1 VVFEVHRAGR
11 ADLLAEGLAQL
22 LRDPLP
28 DPFARELVIVPARGV
43 ERWLSQRLSHRLGP
57 GEGGDDGVCAG
68 VDFRSPASLVAE
80 LTGTRDADPWA
91 PDALVWP
98 LLEVV
103 DASAGEA
110 WCRTL
115 SEHLGHGREGEEL
128 ELRQG
133 RRYAVARRLA
143 RLFASYAVQRPGLL
157 ADWEAGRDTD
167 GVTRGSTTTALD
179 ADLLWQP
186 ELWRRLVARVEAPS
200 PSARHAAVLERLR
213 TTPTAFE
220 LPPRLSLFGHTRIA
234 ATEIELIEALAVH
247 RDVHLWL
254 PHPSPALWESL
265 SDLRGPVPRVD
276 DDSHLRVGHPLLA
289 SLGRDTRELQRLL
302 ASTGPTTAASEEG
315 ERPGTLLRQLQADM
329 AANALPDQPRPLDP
343 ADRSISVHACHGPA
357 RQVEVLREVLVGLL
371 ADDPTL
377 EPRDMLVM
385 VPDIEAY
392 APLVSAAF
400 GLGDA
405 VFDKAGEGHPGQHL
419 RVRLAD
425 RALTQTNPLLG
436 VAMQL
441 LDLAGGRAE
450 ASKVLDL
457 LTLEPVR
464 RRFGLSEDHLE
475 RINHWVGL
483 AGVRW
488 AFDAEHRAE
497 FALAGIVQNTWQF
510 GLDRILAGAAVSEDA
525 GRWFGTTLPL
535 DDVSS
540 TDIDLAGRL
549 AECLDR
555 LQRSS
560 DALTGAHPVEHWVQ
574 TLADAI
580 TGLTLVARGDE
591 WQTGQVQREL
601 AAIGAAAGQG
611 TLLRLADVRALLEER
626 FAGRPTRANFRTG
639 SLTICTMTPMRSVPH
654 RVVALLGL
662 DDGVFPRAGA
672 VDGDDVLARR
682 PLTGER
688 DLRSEDRQLMLDAV
702 LAATERL
709 VITYTGANES
719 TGQRR
724 PPAVPLKELL
734 DTLDRTAVGAAQH
747 VERREPLQPFD
758 PANFVAP
765 QPFSFDRAAL
775 AGARAATRDR
785 VPPPRLADLRLPPSV
800 DDVDLSLL
808 TAFLCRPV
816 AHFLR
821 HRLEVSLLDESEPE
835 PDAIPVELDNLEAWS
850 VGDRMLADL
859 LSGRSRNDALAL
871 EWRRGLLPPGQLG
884 WRRAQ
889 QIADEAA
896 PVADLVESITAGVPM
911 RAVDVD
917 IDLGV
922 GRRLVGTVTD
932 VHDTRVVRAGY
943 SRLGPRHELE
953 AWVAVLALE
962 AAHPGRGW
970 SSGSVGRGGRGEP
983 PVRAAFS
990 SPEDAPARI
999 ADLVALYD
1007 AGMAGPLPLPLKTGN
1022 AWARRRLA
1030 GASDNACRYAAEQEW
1045 DPRSS
1050 RFPGENA
1057 EVAHRF
1063 VWGEHA
1069 PLGVLLEPALPGEE
1083 HSGES
1088 TRLGALA
1095 MRLWTPILQAVVR
1108 R

>member
-57 GEGGDDGVCAG
+57 ADGHDDGVCAG

-80 LTGTRDADPWA
+80 LTGTRDADPWT

-143 RLFASYAVQRPGLL
+143 RLFASYAVQRPALL
-157 ADWEAGRDTD
+157 TDWEAGRDTD
-167 GVTRGSTTTALD
+167 GVGDLD
-179 ADLLWQP
+179 QDLRWQP
-186 ELWRRLVARVEAPS
+186 ELWRRLVARVGAETGAPS
-200 PSARHAAVLERLR
+200 PNARHAGVLDRLR
-213 TTPTAFE
+213 TTPDAFD
-220 LPPRLSLFGHTRIA
+220 LPPRVSLFGHTRIA
-234 ATEIELIEALAVH
+234 ATEIELIEALADH
-247 RDVHLWL
+247 REVHLWL
-254 PHPSPALWESL
+254 PHPSPILWDALR
-265 SDLRGPVPRVD
+265 DLRGPVARTD
-276 DDSHLRVGHPLLA
+276 DESHLLVEHPLLA
-289 SLGRDTRELQRLL
+289 SLGRDLRELQRMLPQ
-302 ASTGPTTAASEEG
+302 STGGVATAEG
-315 ERPGTLLRQLQADM
+315 ARPGTLLRQLQADI
-329 AANALPDQPRPLDP
+329 AANALPDAPRPLSPD
-343 ADRSISVHACHGPA
+343 DRSISVHACHGPA

-377 EPRDMLVM
+377 EPRDILVM
-385 VPDIEAY
+385 CPDIEAY

-400 GLGDA
+400 GLGDLI
-405 VFDKAGEGHPGQHL
+405 DGHPGQHL

-425 RALTQTNPLLG
+425 RALTQTNPLLA

-441 LDLAGGRAE
+441 LDVAGGRAE

-457 LTLEPVR
+457 LTLDPVR
-464 RRFGLSEDHLE
+464 RRWGLSEDNLE
-475 RINHWVGL
+475 RINHWVQL

-488 AFDAEHRAE
+488 AFDAAHREA
-497 FALAGIVQNTWQF
+497 FALSGIVQNTWQF

-555 LQRSS
+555 LQAST
-560 DALTGAHPVEHWVQ
+560 DALTGAHPVEHWVE
-574 TLADAI
+574 TLGEAI
-580 TGLTLVARGDE
+580 AGLTLVARGDE

-601 AAIGAAAGQG
+601 AAIGAAAGDG
-611 TLLRLADVRALLEER
+611 TLLRLADVRALLAER

-639 SLTICTMTPMRSVPH
+639 TLTICTMTPMRSVPH

-682 PLTGER
+682 PMTGER

-709 VITYTGANES
+709 VVTYTGANES

-734 DTLDRTAVGAAQH
+734 DTLDRTAAGAAAH

-758 PANFVAP
+758 PTNFGSP
-765 QPFSFDRAAL
+765 RPFSFDQAAL
-775 AGARAATRDR
+775 AGARAATRER
-785 VPPPRLADLRLPPSV
+785 VPPEPLAELRLDAPV
-800 DDVDLSLL
+800 GDVDLALL
-808 TAFLCRPV
+808 TTFLCRPV
-816 AHFLR
+816 QHFLR

-835 PDAIPVELDNLEAWS
+835 PDAIPVELDNLEQWS
-850 VGDRMLADL
+850 VGDRLLSDL
-859 LSGRSRNDALAL
+859 LAGRSRDDALAL

-896 PVADLVESITAGVPM
+896 PDAELVEAVTAGIPM

-917 IDLGV
+917 VDLGA

-932 VHDTRVVRAGY
+932 VYDTRVVRAGY

-970 SSGSVGRGGRGEP
+970 SSGAVGRGGRGEP

-990 SPEDAPARI
+990 SPEQATERVAE
-999 ADLVALYD
+999 LVALYD
-1007 AGMAGPLPLPLKTGN
+1007 AGMRGPLPLPLKTGH
-1022 AWARRRLA
+1022 AWARRRLSGGNDKACAYFA
-1030 GASDNACRYAAEQEW
+1030 GQEW

-1057 EVAHRF
+1057 DAAHRF
-1063 VWGEHA
+1063 VWGEQA
-1069 PLGVLLEPALPGEE
+1069 PLDVLLGRPRAEEEYAGET
-1083 HSGES
+1083 

-1095 MRLWTPILQAVVR
+1095 LRLWTPILQAVVR

>member
-1 VVFEVHRAGR
+1 VAFEVHRAGR

-57 GEGGDDGVCAG
+57 AEGRDDGVCAG
-68 VDFRSPASLVAE
+68 VEFRSPSSLVAE
-80 LTGTRDADPWA
+80 LTGTGADDPWA

-167 GVTRGSTTTALD
+167 GRVALD
-179 ADLLWQP
+179 ADLLWQA
-186 ELWRRLVARVEAPS
+186 ELWRRLVARVGAPS
-200 PSARHAAVLERLR
+200 PGARHAAVLERLR
-213 TTPTAFE
+213 AAPDAFD
-220 LPPRLSLFGHTRIA
+220 LPPRMSLFGHTRIPV
-234 ATEIELIEALAVH
+234 TEIDLLVALSAG

-254 PHPSPALWESL
+254 THPSPVLWEAL
-265 SDLRGPVPRVD
+265 ADLRGPVVRSAD
-276 DDSHLRVGHPLLA
+276 ESHLRVGHPLLA
-289 SLGRDTRELQRLL
+289 SLGRDVRELQRLL
-302 ASTGPTTAASEEG
+302 STDGAAATEEG
-315 ERPGTLLRQLQADM
+315 ARPGSLLHQLQADI
-329 AANALPDQPRPLDP
+329 AANDLPAQPRPLDP
-343 ADRSISVHACHGPA
+343 ADDSVSVHACHGPA

-377 EPRDMLVM
+377 EPRDILVM
-385 VPDIEAY
+385 CPDIEAY

-400 GLGDA
+400 GLGD
-405 VFDKAGEGHPGQHL
+405 VLGRGQEGEAHPGQHL

-425 RALTQTNPLLG
+425 RALTQTNPLLA

-441 LDLAGGRAE
+441 LDLVGGRAE
-450 ASKVLDL
+450 ASTVLDL

-475 RINHWVGL
+475 RITHWVQL

-488 AFDAEHRAE
+488 AFDAAHRDT
-497 FALAGIVQNTWQF
+497 FALSDIVQNTWQF

-574 TLADAI
+574 TLSDAI
-580 TGLTLVARGDE
+580 AGITLVARGEE

-601 AAIGAAAGQG
+601 AAIGAAAGGG

-626 FAGRPTRANFRTG
+626 FGGRPTRANFRTG
-639 SLTICTMTPMRSVPH
+639 TLTICTMTPMRSVPH
-654 RVVALLGL
+654 RVIALLGL

-702 LAATERL
+702 LSATERL

-724 PPAVPLKELL
+724 PAAVPLKELL
-734 DTLDRTAVGAAQH
+734 DTLDRTAVGAAAH
-747 VERREPLQPFD
+747 VEHREPLQPFD
-758 PANFVAP
+758 PANFSAP
-765 QPFSFDRAAL
+765 RPFSFDRAAL
-775 AGARAATRDR
+775 AGARAATHDR
-785 VPPPRLADLRLPPSV
+785 TVPEPLADLRLAPPTG
-800 DDVDLSLL
+800 DVDFALL
-808 TAFLCRPV
+808 TSFLCRPV
-816 AHFLR
+816 QHFLR
-821 HRLEVSLLDESEPE
+821 HRLEIALLDESEPE
-835 PDAIPVELDNLEAWS
+835 SDAIPVELDNLQQWS
-850 VGDRMLADL
+850 VGDRMLGDL
-859 LSGRSRNDALAL
+859 LAGRTRDEALAL

-896 PVADLVESITAGVPM
+896 PVAELVDAFTAGVRM
-911 RAVDVD
+911 RAVDLDV
-917 IDLGV
+917 DLGS

-932 VHDTRVVRAGY
+932 VYDTRVVRAGY
-943 SRLGPRHELE
+943 SRLGARHELE
-953 AWVAVLALE
+953 AWLAVLALE
-962 AAHPGRGW
+962 VAHPGRGW
-970 SSGSVGRGGRGEP
+970 TSGAVGRGGRGEP
-983 PVRAAFS
+983 PVRVAFP
-990 SPEDAPARI
+990 SPEQAAERL
-999 ADLVALYD
+999 AELVALYD
-1007 AGMAGPLPLPLKTGN
+1007 AGMSGPLPLPLKTGH

-1030 GASDNACRYAAEQEW
+1030 RGRDHDCRIKAAQEW
-1045 DPRSS
+1045 NPYQS

-1057 EVAHRF
+1057 DAAHRY
-1063 VWGEHA
+1063 VWGENA
-1069 PLGVLLEPALPGEE
+1069 PLDVLLGSPLPGEE
-1083 HSGES
+1083 YDGET

-1095 MRLWTPILQAVVR
+1095 MRLWAPVLTTGVR

>member
-1 VVFEVHRAGR
+1 VAFEVHRADR
-11 ADLLAEGLAQL
+11 SDLLAEGLARL

-57 GEGGDDGVCAG
+57 STGRQDGVCAG

-115 SEHLGHGREGEEL
+115 SEHLGHGRECEEL

-143 RLFASYAVQRPGLL
+143 RLFASYAVQRPSLL

-167 GVTRGSTTTALD
+167 GRVALD
-179 ADLLWQP
+179 PDLLWQA
-186 ELWRRLVARVEAPS
+186 ELWRRLVARIGAP
-200 PSARHAAVLERLR
+200 PGARQAAVLERLR
-213 TTPTAFE
+213 TAPDTFD
-220 LPPRLSLFGHTRIA
+220 LPPRISLFGHTRIPV
-234 ATEIELIEALAVH
+234 TEIELLEALAAA

-254 PHPSPALWESL
+254 PHPSPALWDTLAE
-265 SDLRGPVPRVD
+265 LRGPIARSD
-276 DDSHLRVGHPLLA
+276 DESHLRVRHPLLA
-289 SLGRDTRELQRLL
+289 SLGRDIRELERLMP
-302 ASTGPTTAASEEG
+302 AAASMVEAG
-315 ERPGTLLRQLQADM
+315 ESSAARTLLGQLQADI
-329 AANALPDQPRPLDP
+329 AANVLPAEPRPLDP
-343 ADRSISVHACHGPA
+343 ADGSISVHACHGPA

-377 EPRDMLVM
+377 EPRDILVM
-385 VPDIEAY
+385 CPDIEAY

-400 GLGDA
+400 GLGE
-405 VFDKAGEGHPGQHL
+405 VLGPTGEGHPGQHL

-425 RALTQTNPLLG
+425 RALTQTNPLLA

-441 LDLAGGRAE
+441 LDLVGGRAE

-475 RINHWVGL
+475 RITHWVEL

-488 AFDAEHRAE
+488 AFDAAHREAY
-497 FALAGIVQNTWQF
+497 ALSGIVQNTWQF
-510 GLDRILAGAAVSEDA
+510 GLDRILAGAAVSEDS

-560 DALTGAHPVEHWVQ
+560 DALTGAHPVEHWVR
-574 TLADAI
+574 TLGEAI
-580 TGLTLVARGDE
+580 AGVTLVARGEE
-591 WQTGQVQREL
+591 WQAGQVQREL
-601 AAIGAAAGQG
+601 AGIATAAGPG
-611 TLLRLADVRALLEER
+611 TQLRLTDVRALLEER

-639 SLTICTMTPMRSVPH
+639 TLTICTMTPMRSVPH
-654 RVVALLGL
+654 RVIALLGL
-662 DDGVFPRAGA
+662 DDGVFPRSGA
-672 VDGDDVLARR
+672 IDGDDVLARR

-702 LAATERL
+702 LSATERL
-709 VITYTGANES
+709 LITYTGANES

-734 DTLDRTAVGAAQH
+734 DALDRTAVGAAAH
-747 VERREPLQPFD
+747 VERREPLQAFD
-758 PANFVAP
+758 PSGFRAP
-765 QPFSFDRAAL
+765 RPFSFDRAAL

-785 VPPPRLADLRLPPSV
+785 VAPEPLADLLLAPPTG
-800 DDVDLSLL
+800 DVDFTQL

-816 AHFLR
+816 QQFLR
-821 HRLEVSLLDESEPE
+821 QRLEIALLDESEQE
-835 PDAIPVELDNLEAWS
+835 SDAIPVELDNLQEWA

-859 LSGRSRNDALAL
+859 LAGRSRDEALAL

-884 WRRAQ
+884 WRKAQ
-889 QIADEAA
+889 QIADAAA
-896 PVADLVESITAGVPM
+896 PVAELVDAFTAGVAM
-911 RAVDVD
+911 RAVDLDVG
-917 IDLGV
+917 LGG

-932 VHDTRVVRAGY
+932 VYDTRVVRAGY

-953 AWVAVLALE
+953 AWLAVLALE
-962 AAHPGRGW
+962 AAQPGRGW
-970 SSGSVGRGGRGEP
+970 SSGAVGRGRRGDP
-983 PVRAAFS
+983 PVRVAFP
-990 SPEDAPARI
+990 SPEDATARLSE
-999 ADLVALYD
+999 LVALHD
-1007 AGMAGPLPLPLKTGN
+1007 AGMSGPLPLPLKTGY
-1022 AWARRRLA
+1022 AWAQRRLA
-1030 GASDNACRYAAEQEW
+1030 GGRDHDCQSKADQEW
-1045 DPRSS
+1045 NPFNA
-1050 RFPGENA
+1050 RFPGENDDA
-1057 EVAHRF
+1057 AHRF
-1063 VWGEHA
+1063 VWGDNA
-1069 PLGVLLEPALPGEE
+1069 SIDVLLGPPLPGEE
-1083 HSGES
+1083 HDGET

-1095 MRLWTPILQAVVR
+1095 TRLWTPLLTTGVR

>member
-1 VVFEVHRAGR
+1 MAFEVHRAGR

-22 LRDPLP
+22 LREPLS

-57 GEGGDDGVCAG
+57 AEGRDDGVCAG

-103 DASAGEA
+103 DAAAGEG

-133 RRYAVARRLA
+133 RRYSVARRLA
-143 RLFASYAVQRPGLL
+143 RLFASYAVQRPGVL
-157 ADWEAGRDTD
+157 ADWEAGRETD
-167 GVTRGSTTTALD
+167 GSGQGALD

-186 ELWRRLVARVEAPS
+186 ELWRRLVARVGKPS
-200 PSARHAAVLERLR
+200 PGARHRAVLDRLR
-213 TTPTAFE
+213 STPDDVD
-220 LPPRLSLFGHTRIA
+220 LPPRVSLFGHTRIPVS
-234 ATEIELIEALAVH
+234 EIELLEALAAA

-254 PHPSPALWESL
+254 PHPSPVLCEALR
-265 SDLRGPVPRVD
+265 DLRGAVARTD
-276 DDSHLRVGHPLLA
+276 DASHLRVGHPLLA
-289 SLGRDTRELQRLL
+289 SLGRDLRELQRLL
-302 ASTGPTTAASEEG
+302 PEAETEAVNRAASTA
-315 ERPGTLLRQLQADM
+315 PGRADTLLAQLQADI
-329 AANALPDQPRPLDP
+329 AANALPVQPRPLDP
-343 ADRSISVHACHGPA
+343 DDRSISVHACHGPA

-377 EPRDMLVM
+377 EPRDILVM
-385 VPDIEAY
+385 CPDIEAY

-400 GLGDA
+400 GLGD
-405 VFDKAGEGHPGQHL
+405 VLTDGHPGQHL

-425 RALTQTNPLLG
+425 RALTQTNPLLA

-441 LDLAGGRAE
+441 LDLSGGRAE
-450 ASKVLDL
+450 ASAVLDL
-457 LTLEPVR
+457 LTLDPVR

-475 RINHWVGL
+475 RITHWVQL

-488 AFDAEHRAE
+488 AFDAAHRE
-497 FALAGIVQNTWQF
+497 TFALSAIVQNTWAF

-525 GRWFGTTLPL
+525 GHWFGTTLPL

-560 DALTGAHPVEHWVQ
+560 DALTGAHPVEHWVR
-574 TLADAI
+574 TLTDAI
-580 TGLTLVARGDE
+580 AGLTLVARGEE

-601 AAIGAAAGQG
+601 AAIGAAAGGG

-626 FAGRPTRANFRTG
+626 FGGRPTRANFRTG
-639 SLTICTMTPMRSVPH
+639 TLTICTMTPMRSVPH

-702 LAATERL
+702 LAASERL
-709 VITYTGANES
+709 VVTYTGANES

-734 DTLDRTAVGAAQH
+734 DTLDGTATGAAAH

-758 PANFVAP
+758 PANFRAP
-765 QPFSFDRAAL
+765 RPFSFDQAAL
-775 AGARAATRDR
+775 AGARAATHGR
-785 VPPPRLADLRLPPSV
+785 VTPDPLADLQLAPPTG
-800 DDVDLSLL
+800 DVDLALL
-808 TAFLCRPV
+808 TTFLCRPV
-816 AHFLR
+816 QHFLR

-835 PDAIPVELDNLEAWS
+835 SDAIPVELDNLEQWS
-850 VGDRMLADL
+850 VGDRL
-859 LSGRSRNDALAL
+859 LSDLMAGRSRDDALAL

-896 PVADLVESITAGVPM
+896 PVAELVDAFTAGMPM

-917 IDLGV
+917 VDLGG

-932 VHDTRVVRAGY
+932 VYDARVVRAGY

-953 AWVAVLALE
+953 AWIAVLALE

-970 SSGSVGRGGRGEP
+970 SSGAVGRGRRGEP
-983 PVRAAFS
+983 PVRAAFA
-990 SPEDAPARI
+990 SPEAAVERI
-999 ADLVALYD
+999 VELVALYD
-1007 AGMAGPLPLPLKTGN
+1007 AGMAGPLPLPLKTGH
-1022 AWARRRLA
+1022 AWARRRLS
-1030 GASDNACRYAAEQEW
+1030 GGSDQACRFAADQEW
-1045 DPRSS
+1045 NPRSS
-1050 RFPGENA
+1050 RFLGENA
-1057 EVAHRF
+1057 DAAHRF
-1063 VWGEHA
+1063 VWGEQA
-1069 PLGVLLEPALPGEE
+1069 PVGVLLGQPHPGEE
-1083 HSGES
+1083 YAGET

-1095 MRLWTPILQAVVR
+1095 LRLWAPIVEAVVR

>member
-11 ADLLAEGLAQL
+11 SDLLAEGLAEL

-57 GEGGDDGVCAG
+57 TDGGADGVCAG
-68 VDFRSPASLVAE
+68 VDFRSPSSLVAE

-91 PDALVWP
+91 PEALVWP

-103 DASAGEA
+103 DGSAGEA

-143 RLFASYAVQRPGLL
+143 RLFASYAVQRPRLL
-157 ADWEAGRDTD
+157 ADWEAGHDTD
-167 GVTRGSTTTALD
+167 GTTVAGLD
-179 ADLLWQP
+179 ADLQWQP
-186 ELWRRLVARVEAPS
+186 ELWRRLVARVGVPS
-200 PSARHAAVLERLR
+200 PGARHAGVLDGLR
-213 TTPTAFE
+213 TSPDAVDF
-220 LPPRLSLFGHTRIA
+220 PPRVSLFGHTRIA
-234 ATEIELIEALAVH
+234 ATEMELVEALAEH

-254 PHPSPALWESL
+254 PHPSPALWEAL
-265 SDLRGPVPRVD
+265 RDLRGPVARTED
-276 DDSHLRVGHPLLA
+276 ESHLRVEHPLLA
-289 SLGRDTRELQRLL
+289 SLGRDLRELQRMLPEGSGGV
-302 ASTGPTTAASEEG
+302 ASAEG
-315 ERPGTLLRQLQADM
+315 DRAGTLLQQLQADI
-329 AANALPDQPRPLDP
+329 AANALPDHARPLDP
-343 ADRSISVHACHGPA
+343 GDHSISVHACHGPA

-377 EPRDMLVM
+377 EPRDILVM
-385 VPDIEAY
+385 CPDIEAY

-400 GLGDA
+400 GLGD
-405 VFDKAGEGHPGQHL
+405 VLGPEEGGHPGQHL

-425 RALTQTNPLLG
+425 RALTQTNPLLA

-457 LTLEPVR
+457 LTLDPVR
-464 RRFGLSEDHLE
+464 RRWALSEDHLE
-475 RINHWVGL
+475 RINHWVRL

-488 AFDAEHRAE
+488 AFDAAHREA
-497 FALAGIVQNTWQF
+497 FDLSGIVQNTWAF

-540 TDIDLAGRL
+540 TDIDLAGRF

-555 LQRSS
+555 LQRST
-560 DALTGAHPVEHWVQ
+560 DALTGAHPVEHWVE
-574 TLADAI
+574 TLDDAI
-580 TGLTLVARGDE
+580 SGLTLVARGEE

-601 AAIGAAAGQG
+601 AAIGSAAGDG
-611 TLLRLADVRALLEER
+611 TLLRLADVRALLAER

-639 SLTICTMTPMRSVPH
+639 TLTICTMTPMRSVPH

-702 LAATERL
+702 LSATERL

-734 DTLDRTAVGAAQH
+734 DTLDRTAVGAAAH

-758 PANFVAP
+758 PANFEAP
-765 QPFSFDRAAL
+765 APFSFDRAAL
-775 AGARAATRDR
+775 AGARAATRER
-785 VPPPRLADLRLPPSV
+785 VQPQALAELQLAPPTG
-800 DDVDLSLL
+800 DVDLSLL
-808 TAFLCRPV
+808 TTFLCRPV
-816 AHFLR
+816 QQFLR
-821 HRLEVSLLDESEPE
+821 HRLEVALLDESEPE
-835 PDAIPVELDNLEAWS
+835 PDAIPVELDSLEQWS
-850 VGDRMLADL
+850 VGDRVLSDL
-859 LSGRSRNDALAL
+859 LAARSRDEALAL

-884 WRRAQ
+884 WRKAR

-896 PVADLVESITAGVPM
+896 PVAELVEAITAGVPM

-917 IDLGV
+917 VDLGA

-962 AAHPGRGW
+962 AAHPDRGW
-970 SSGSVGRGGRGEP
+970 SSGAVGRGGRGEP
-983 PVRAAFS
+983 PIRAAFS
-990 SPEDAPARI
+990 SPEHAQERI
-999 ADLVALYD
+999 RELVALYD
-1007 AGMAGPLPLPLKTGN
+1007 AAMSGPLPLALKTGH
-1022 AWARRRLA
+1022 AWARRRLS
-1030 GASDNACRYAAEQEW
+1030 GGNDKACRYAAEQEW

-1057 EVAHRF
+1057 DAAHRF
-1063 VWGEHA
+1063 VWGERA
-1069 PLGVLLEPALPGEE
+1069 PIDALLGEPRPGEE
-1083 HSGES
+1083 HEGET

-1095 MRLWTPILQAVVR
+1095 MRLWAPILEAVVR

>member
-28 DPFARELVIVPARGV
+28 DPFARELVVVPARGV

-57 GEGGDDGVCAG
+57 SDGHSDGVCAG

-103 DASAGEA
+103 DEAAGEA

-115 SEHLGHGREGEEL
+115 SEHLGHGLEGEEL

-143 RLFASYAVQRPGLL
+143 RLFSSYAVQRPALL
-157 ADWEAGRDTD
+157 IDWEAGRGTD
-167 GVTRGSTTTALD
+167 GQGELD

-186 ELWRRLVARVEAPS
+186 ELWRRLVARAEAAS
-200 PSARHAAVLERLR
+200 PVVRQAAVLDRLR
-213 TTPTAFE
+213 ATPEAFE
-220 LPPRLSLFGHTRIA
+220 LPPRISLFGHTRIA
-234 ATEIELIEALAVH
+234 VTEIELLKALAAE
-247 RDVHLWL
+247 REVHLWL
-254 PHPSPALWESL
+254 PHPSPALWEAL
-265 SDLRGPVPRVD
+265 RDLRGPVARAD
-276 DDSHLRVGHPLLA
+276 DESHLRVGHPLLA
-289 SLGRDTRELQRLL
+289 SLGRDLRELQRLL
-302 ASTGPTTAASEEG
+302 PEGDVVDGQDAAAST
-315 ERPGTLLRQLQADM
+315 TLLAQLQADIT
-329 AANALPDQPRPLDP
+329 ANTLPAEPRTLD
-343 ADRSISVHACHGPA
+343 AGDRSISVHACHGPA
-357 RQVEVLREVLVGLL
+357 RQVEVLREALVGLL

-377 EPRDMLVM
+377 EPRDILVM
-385 VPDIEAY
+385 CPDIEAY

-400 GLGDA
+400 GLGD
-405 VFDKAGEGHPGQHL
+405 VLGQGQSTGGHPGQHL

-425 RALTQTNPLLG
+425 RALTQTNPLLA

-450 ASKVLDL
+450 ASEVLDL
-457 LTLEPVR
+457 LTLDPVR

-475 RINHWVGL
+475 RIAHWVQL

-488 AFDAEHRAE
+488 AFDAAHRE
-497 FALAGIVQNTWQF
+497 LFSLEGIVQNTWQF
-510 GLDRILAGAAVSEDA
+510 GLDRILAGAAVSDDA
-525 GRWFGTTLPL
+525 GHWFGTTLPL

-560 DALTGAHPVEHWVQ
+560 DALTGAHPVEHWVA

-580 TGLTLVARGDE
+580 AGLTLVARGEE
-591 WQTGQVQREL
+591 WQSGQAQREL
-601 AAIGAAAGQG
+601 AAIGAAAGDG

-626 FAGRPTRANFRTG
+626 FGGRPTRANFRTG
-639 SLTICTMTPMRSVPH
+639 TLTICTMTPMRSVPH

-682 PLTGER
+682 PVTGER

-734 DTLDRTAVGAAQH
+734 DVLDRTASGAAAH

-758 PANFVAP
+758 PSNFRAP
-765 QPFSFDRAAL
+765 KPFSFDQAAL
-775 AGARAATRDR
+775 AGARAATR
-785 VPPPRLADLRLPPSV
+785 PRATPEPLKDLRLAPPTG
-800 DDVDLSLL
+800 DVDLALL
-808 TAFLCRPV
+808 TSFLCRPV
-816 AHFLR
+816 QHFLR
-821 HRLEVSLLDESEPE
+821 HRLEISLLDESEPE
-835 PDAIPVELDNLEAWS
+835 SDAIPVELDSLQQWA
-850 VGDRMLADL
+850 VGDRMLSDL
-859 LSGRSRNDALAL
+859 LAGRTRDEALGL

-889 QIADEAA
+889 QLVDQAA
-896 PVADLVESITAGVPM
+896 PVAELVEAFTAGMPV
-911 RAVDVD
+911 RAIDLDVD
-917 IDLGV
+917 LGS
-922 GRRLVGTVTD
+922 GRRVVGTVTD
-932 VHDTRVVRAGY
+932 VYDTRVVRSGY

-953 AWVAVLALE
+953 AWLAVLALE

-970 SSGSVGRGGRGEP
+970 SSGAVGRGGRDEP
-983 PVRAAFS
+983 PLRVAF
-990 SPEDAPARI
+990 PAPAEAAGTLRE
-999 ADLVALYD
+999 LVALYD
-1007 AGMAGPLPLPLKTGN
+1007 AGMSGPLPLPLKTGQ

-1030 GASDNACRYAAEQEW
+1030 GGRDHDCRIKADQEW
-1045 DPRSS
+1045 NPFNSL
-1050 RFPGENA
+1050 FPGENA
-1057 EVAHRF
+1057 DAAHRF
-1063 VWGEHA
+1063 VWGEQSSID
-1069 PLGVLLEPALPGEE
+1069 VLLEQPREGEE
-1083 HSGES
+1083 YDGET
-1088 TRLGALA
+1088 TRLGAFA
-1095 MRLWTPILQAVVR
+1095 MRLWTPLMQTAVR

>member
-1 VVFEVHRAGR
+1 MAFEVHRAGR

-28 DPFARELVIVPARGV
+28 DPFARELVIVPAHGV

-57 GEGGDDGVCAG
+57 GEGRDDGVCAG

-80 LTGTRDADPWA
+80 LIGTRDADPWS

-103 DASAGEA
+103 DAAAGED

-115 SEHLGHGREGEEL
+115 SAHLGHGREGEEL

-143 RLFASYAVQRPGLL
+143 RLFASYAVQRPGMLV
-157 ADWEAGRDTD
+157 DWESGHDTD
-167 GVTRGSTTTALD
+167 GVSTGLD
-179 ADLLWQP
+179 PDLRWQP
-186 ELWRRLVARVEAPS
+186 ELWRRLVARVGVPS
-200 PSARHAAVLERLR
+200 PTARHAGVLDRLR
-213 TTPTAFE
+213 TSPDAFD

-234 ATEIELIEALAVH
+234 ATEVELLTALAEQ

-254 PHPSPALWESL
+254 PHPSPALWDAL
-265 SDLRGPVPRVD
+265 SDLRGPVVRSD

-289 SLGRDTRELQRLL
+289 SLGRDLRELQRLL
-302 ASTGPTTAASEEG
+302 PVGPAVSTGSTTGVG
-315 ERPGTLLRQLQADM
+315 ERPGTLLRQLQADI
-329 AANALPDQPRPLDP
+329 AANALPAQPRPLDP
-343 ADRSISVHACHGPA
+343 GDRSISVHACHGPS

-377 EPRDMLVM
+377 EPRDILVM
-385 VPDIEAY
+385 CPDIEAY

-405 VFDKAGEGHPGQHL
+405 IVDGHPGQHL

-425 RALTQTNPLLG
+425 RALTQTNPLLA

-441 LDLAGGRAE
+441 LDLAGRRAE
-450 ASKVLDL
+450 ASTVLDL

-488 AFDAEHRAE
+488 AFDAAHREA
-497 FALAGIVQNTWQF
+497 FALSSIVQNTWQF
-510 GLDRILAGAAVSEDA
+510 GLDRILTGAAVSEDS

-560 DALTGAHPVEHWVQ
+560 DALTGAHPVGHWVEV
-574 TLADAI
+574 LADAI
-580 TGLTLVARGDE
+580 AGLTLVVRGEE

-601 AAIGAAAGQG
+601 AAIGSAAGDD

-626 FAGRPTRANFRTG
+626 FGGRPTRANFRTG

-688 DLRSEDRQLMLDAV
+688 DLRSEDRQLMLDAL
-702 LAATERL
+702 LAASERL

-734 DTLDRTAVGAAQH
+734 DTLDRTAVGAAAH

-758 PANFVAP
+758 PANFAEP
-765 QPFSFDRAAL
+765 RPFSFDRAAL
-775 AGARAATRDR
+775 AGARAASRDR
-785 VPPPRLADLRLPPSV
+785 VQTESLARLEVAPPTG
-800 DDVDLSLL
+800 DVDLSLL
-808 TAFLCRPV
+808 TTFLCRPV
-816 AHFLR
+816 QQFLR
-821 HRLEVSLLDESEPE
+821 HRLEVSLLDESERE
-835 PDAIPVELDNLEAWS
+835 PDAIPVELDNLEQWS
-850 VGDRMLADL
+850 VGDRLLTDL
-859 LSGRSRNDALAL
+859 LAGRSRDDALAL

-889 QIADEAA
+889 QLVDEAA
-896 PVADLVESITAGVPM
+896 PVAELVDTLTAGM
-911 RAVDVD
+911 ATRAVDVD
-917 IDLGV
+917 VDLGG

-932 VHDTRVVRAGY
+932 VYDTRVVRAGY

-953 AWVAVLALE
+953 AWIAVLALE

-970 SSGSVGRGGRGEP
+970 SAGAVGRAGRGEP
-983 PVRAAFS
+983 PVRAAF
-990 SPEDAPARI
+990 PAPQDAAERV

-1007 AGMAGPLPLPLKTGN
+1007 AAMSGPIPMPLKTGH

-1030 GASDNACRYAAEQEW
+1030 GGNDNACRFAAEQEW
-1045 DPRSS
+1045 APRNG

-1057 EVAHRF
+1057 EAAHRF

-1069 PLGVLLEPALPGEE
+1069 PIDVLLGPVRPGEE
-1083 HSGES
+1083 RAGET

-1095 MRLWTPILQAVVR
+1095 VRLWTPILQAVVR

>member
-1 VVFEVHRAGR
+1 VAFEVHRAGR
-11 ADLLAEGLAQL
+11 ADLLAEGLARL
-22 LRDPLP
+22 LGDPLP

-57 GEGGDDGVCAG
+57 AEGRDDGVCAG
-68 VDFRSPASLVAE
+68 VDFRSPASLVAD

-103 DASAGEA
+103 DSSAGEA

-115 SEHLGHGREGEEL
+115 SEHLGHGRQGEEL

-133 RRYAVARRLA
+133 RRYSVARRLA
-143 RLFASYAVQRPGLL
+143 RLFASYAVQRLALL
-157 ADWEAGRDTD
+157 AAWEAGGD
-167 GVTRGSTTTALD
+167 GEVD
-179 ADLLWQP
+179 ADLAWQP
-186 ELWRRLVARVEAPS
+186 ELWRRLVAQVGAPT
-200 PSARHAAVLERLR
+200 PSARPGAVVERLR
-213 TTPTAFE
+213 TDPGAFD

-234 ATEIELIEALAVH
+234 VTEVELLEAVAEH

-254 PHPSPALWESL
+254 PHPSPPLWEAL
-265 SDLRGPVPRVD
+265 RDLRGPVARTD
-276 DDSHLRVGHPLLA
+276 DESHLRVGHPLLA
-289 SLGRDTRELQRLL
+289 SLGRDLRELQRLL
-302 ASTGPTTAASEEG
+302 PVEGSVATEEG
-315 ERPGTLLRQLQADM
+315 DHPGTLLHELQADI
-329 AANALPDQPRPLDP
+329 ASNALPSEPRPLDSG
-343 ADRSISVHACHGPA
+343 DRSITVHACHGPA

-377 EPRDMLVM
+377 EPRDILVM
-385 VPDIEAY
+385 CPDIEAY

-405 VFDKAGEGHPGQHL
+405 LRQEAGADGHPGQHL

-425 RALTQTNPLLG
+425 RALTQTNPLLA

-441 LDLAGGRAE
+441 LDLVGGRAE

-457 LTLEPVR
+457 LTLDPVR

-475 RINHWVGL
+475 RITHWVGL

-488 AFDAEHRAE
+488 AFDAEHRE
-497 FALAGIVQNTWQF
+497 IYSLAGIVQNTWAF
-510 GLDRILAGAAVSEDA
+510 GLDRILAGAAASEDA

-580 TGLTLVARGDE
+580 AGLTLVARGDE
-591 WQTGQVQREL
+591 WQAGQVQREL
-601 AAIGAAAGQG
+601 AAIGAAAGDG
-611 TLLRLADVRALLEER
+611 TLLRLADVRSLLEER
-626 FAGRPTRANFRTG
+626 FGGRPTRANFRTG
-639 SLTICTMTPMRSVPH
+639 TLTICTMTPMRSVPH

-682 PLTGER
+682 PFTGER

-709 VITYTGANES
+709 VITYTGAHEA

-734 DTLDRTAVGAAQH
+734 DALDRTAVGAAAH

-758 PANFVAP
+758 PANFRGP
-765 QPFSFDRAAL
+765 TPFSFDRAAA
-775 AGARAATRDR
+775 AGARAAIAERT
-785 VPPPRLADLRLPPSV
+785 PPERLADLHLPPLGG
-800 DDVDLSLL
+800 DVDLAML
-808 TAFLCRPV
+808 TTFLTRPV
-816 AHFLR
+816 QHFLR

-835 PDAIPVELDNLEAWS
+835 TDAIPVELDNLQQWS
-850 VGDRMLADL
+850 VGDRMLSDL
-859 LSGRSRNDALAL
+859 LAGRSRDEALAL

-884 WRRAQ
+884 WRKAK
-889 QIADEAA
+889 QIVDEAA
-896 PVADLVESITAGVPM
+896 PVADLVEAFTAGMPT
-911 RAVDVD
+911 RAVDVAV
-917 IDLGV
+917 DLGD
-922 GRRLVGTVTD
+922 GRRLVGTVAD
-932 VHDTRVVRAGY
+932 VYDTRVVRAGY
-943 SRLGPRHELE
+943 SRLGPRHEIE

-962 AAHPGRGW
+962 AASPGRGW
-970 SSGSVGRGGRGEP
+970 TSGAVGRGSRGEP
-983 PVRAAFS
+983 PVRVAFP
-990 SPEDAPARI
+990 SPERAAERL

-1007 AGMAGPLPLPLKTGN
+1007 AGMSGPLPLPLKTGC

-1030 GASDNACRYAAEQEW
+1030 RGRDHDCRIKADQEW
-1045 DPRSS
+1045 NPYSS

-1057 EVAHRF
+1057 EAAHRF
-1063 VWGEHA
+1063 VWGEQA
-1069 PLGVLLEPALPGEE
+1069 PIDVLLGPPLPGEE
-1083 HSGES
+1083 YDGES

-1095 MRLWTPILQAVVR
+1095 MRLWTPLLETAVR

>member
-1 VVFEVHRAGR
+1 VAFEVHRAGR

-57 GEGGDDGVCAG
+57 ADGRDDGVCAG
-68 VDFRSPASLVAE
+68 VDFRSPGSLVAE
-80 LTGTRDADPWA
+80 LTGTRDADPWS

-103 DASAGEA
+103 DASAGED

-115 SEHLGHGREGEEL
+115 SKHLGHGREGEEL

-133 RRYAVARRLA
+133 RRYSVARRLA
-143 RLFASYAVQRPGLL
+143 RLFAAYAVQRPGLL
-157 ADWEAGRDTD
+157 AAWETGADTD
-167 GVTRGSTTTALD
+167 ADGPLD
-179 ADLLWQP
+179 ADLLWQS
-186 ELWRRLVARVEAPS
+186 ELWRRLVARVGVPT
-200 PSARHAAVLERLR
+200 PSARHTAVLDHLR
-213 TTPTAFE
+213 RSPADFA

-234 ATEIELIEALAVH
+234 VTEVELLEAVAEH
-247 RDVHLWL
+247 HDVHLWL
-254 PHPSPALWESL
+254 PHPSPQLWDALR
-265 SDLRGPVPRVD
+265 DLRGSVPRAD
-276 DDSHLRVGHPLLA
+276 DESHLRVGHPLLA
-289 SLGRDTRELQRLL
+289 SLGRDLRELERLL
-302 ASTGPTTAASEEG
+302 PVSGTASVDAG
-315 ERPGTLLRQLQADM
+315 EQAGTLLRQLQADI
-329 AANALPDQPRPLDP
+329 ASNALPTEPRPLNP

-377 EPRDMLVM
+377 EPRDILVM
-385 VPDIEAY
+385 CPDIEAY

-405 VFDKAGEGHPGQHL
+405 LEREAGVDGHPGQHL

-425 RALTQTNPLLG
+425 RALTQTNPLLA

-441 LDLAGGRAE
+441 LDLVGGRAE
-450 ASKVLDL
+450 ASTVLDL
-457 LTLEPVR
+457 LTLDPVR
-464 RRFGLSEDHLE
+464 RRFGLSEDDLQ
-475 RINHWVGL
+475 RITHWVEL
-483 AGVRW
+483 SGVRW
-488 AFDAEHRAE
+488 AFDAAHREAYS
-497 FALAGIVQNTWQF
+497 LAGIVQNTWAF
-510 GLDRILAGAAVSEDA
+510 GLDRILAGAAASEDA

-560 DALTGAHPVEHWVQ
+560 DALAGAHPVEHWVD

-580 TGLTLVARGDE
+580 AGITLVARGDE
-591 WQTGQVQREL
+591 WQAGQVQREL
-601 AAIGAAAGQG
+601 AAIGTAAGAG
-611 TLLRLADVRALLEER
+611 TLLRLTDVRSLLEER
-626 FAGRPTRANFRTG
+626 FGGRPTRANFRTG
-639 SLTICTMTPMRSVPH
+639 TLTICTMTPMRSVPH

-662 DDGVFPRAGA
+662 DDGIFPRAGA

-682 PLTGER
+682 PRTGER

-709 VITYTGANES
+709 VITYTGAHEA

-734 DTLDRTAVGAAQH
+734 DAVDRTAVGAAAH

-758 PANFVAP
+758 PANFRAP
-765 QPFSFDRAAL
+765 TPFSFDRTAA
-775 AGARAATRDR
+775 AGARAAIRDR
-785 VPPPRLADLRLPPSV
+785 TPPERIADLRLPPRGG
-800 DDVDLSLL
+800 DVDLADL
-808 TAFLCRPV
+808 TAFLARPV
-816 AHFLR
+816 QHFLR
-821 HRLEVSLLDESEPE
+821 QRLEVSLLDESEPE
-835 PDAIPVELDNLEAWS
+835 VDAIPVELDNLQQWS
-850 VGDRMLADL
+850 VGDRMLTDL
-859 LSGRSRNDALAL
+859 LAGRSRDEALAL

-884 WRRAQ
+884 WRKAQ
-889 QIADEAA
+889 QVVDEAA
-896 PVADLVESITAGVPM
+896 PVAELVESFTAGLPV
-911 RAVDVD
+911 RAIDVAVD
-917 IDLGV
+917 LGE
-922 GRRLVGTVTD
+922 GRRLIGTVTD
-932 VHDTRVVRAGY
+932 VYDTRVVRSGY

-962 AAHPGRGW
+962 AAMPGRGW
-970 SSGSVGRGGRGEP
+970 TSGAVGRGGRGDP
-983 PVRAAFS
+983 PVRVAFA
-990 SPEDAPARI
+990 SPERAAERI
-999 ADLVALYD
+999 ADLVALHD
-1007 AGMAGPLPLPLKTGN
+1007 TGMAGPLPLPLRTGC
-1022 AWARRRLA
+1022 AWARRRL
-1030 GASDNACRYAAEQEW
+1030 GRGRDWDCRVKADDAW
-1045 DPRSS
+1045 NPFNS

-1057 EVAHRF
+1057 EPAHRF
-1063 VWGEHA
+1063 VWGEQA
-1069 PLGVLLEPALPGEE
+1069 PIDVLLGPPLPGEE
-1083 HSGES
+1083 YNGES

-1095 MRLWTPILQAVVR
+1095 MRLWAPLIEAAVR

>member
-1 VVFEVHRAGR
+1 VAFEVHRAGR
-11 ADLLAEGLAQL
+11 ADLLAEGLARL

-43 ERWLSQRLSHRLGP
+43 ERWLSQRLAHRLGP
-57 GEGGDDGVCAG
+57 AEGRDDGVCAG
-68 VDFRSPASLVAE
+68 VDFRSPASLVSE
-80 LTGTRDADPWA
+80 LTGTRGDDPWV

-103 DASAGEA
+103 DAAAGEP

-115 SEHLGHGREGEEL
+115 SEHLGEGREGEEL

-143 RLFASYAVQRPGLL
+143 RLFGSYAVQRPSLL

-167 GVTRGSTTTALD
+167 GVSTGSTTGGLD
-179 ADLLWQP
+179 PDLLWQA
-186 ELWRRLVARVEAPS
+186 ELWRRLVVRVGAPS
-200 PSARHAAVLERLR
+200 PIERHAAVLDRLR
-213 TTPTAFE
+213 SAPDDLE
-220 LPPRLSLFGHTRIA
+220 LPPRISLFGHTRIPV
-234 ATEIELIEALAVH
+234 TEIELLRALAER

-254 PHPSPALWESL
+254 PHPSPPLWDALRDVSGTQA
-265 SDLRGPVPRVD
+265 RAD
-276 DDSHLRVGHPLLA
+276 DESHLRVGHPLLA
-289 SLGRDTRELQRLL
+289 SLGRDLRELERLL
-302 ASTGPTTAASEEG
+302 PDGAALVSTGSTTG
-315 ERPGTLLRQLQADM
+315 ESLLHQLQADI
-329 AANALPDQPRPLDP
+329 AANAVPTEPRPLD
-343 ADRSISVHACHGPA
+343 ADDHSISVHACHGPA

-377 EPRDMLVM
+377 EPRDILVM
-385 VPDIEAY
+385 CPDIEAY

-400 GLGDA
+400 GLGD
-405 VFDKAGEGHPGQHL
+405 VLTESHPGQHL

-425 RALTQTNPLLG
+425 RALTQTNPLLA

-450 ASKVLDL
+450 ASRVLDL
-457 LTLEPVR
+457 LTLDPVR
-464 RRFGLSEDHLE
+464 RRFGLSEDQLQ
-475 RINHWVGL
+475 RITHWVEL

-488 AFDAEHRAE
+488 AFDAEHRKTFE
-497 FALAGIVQNTWQF
+497 LSGIVQNTWQF

-540 TDIDLAGRL
+540 TDIDLTGRL

-560 DALTGAHPVEHWVQ
+560 DELTGAHPVEHWVS
-574 TLADAI
+574 TLSDAI
-580 TGLTLVARGDE
+580 AGLTLVARGDE
-591 WQTGQVQREL
+591 WQTGQMQREL
-601 AAIGAAAGQG
+601 AAIGAAAGAG
-611 TLLRLADVRALLEER
+611 TTLRLADVRALLDER
-626 FAGRPTRANFRTG
+626 FGGRPTRANFRTG
-639 SLTICTMTPMRSVPH
+639 TLTICTMTPMRSVPH

-702 LAATERL
+702 LAATDRL

-734 DTLDRTAVGAAQH
+734 DVLDRTAIGAADH
-747 VERREPLQPFD
+747 VERREPLQSFD
-758 PANFVAP
+758 PANFRTP
-765 QPFSFDRAAL
+765 RPFSFDRAAL
-775 AGARAATRDR
+775 AGARAATRTR
-785 VPPPRLADLRLPPSV
+785 TTSEPMSELRLDPPTG
-800 DDVDLSLL
+800 DVDLAEL

-816 AHFLR
+816 QQFLR
-821 HRLEVSLLDESEPE
+821 QRLEISLPEESEPE
-835 PDAIPVELDNLEAWS
+835 SDAIPVELDNLQQWS
-850 VGDRMLADL
+850 VGDRMLTDL
-859 LSGRSRNDALAL
+859 LAGRTRDDALAL

-884 WRRAQ
+884 WRLAQ
-889 QIADEAA
+889 KLADQAR
-896 PVADLVESITAGVPM
+896 PVAELADASTGGATVY
-911 RAVDVD
+911 AVDVD
-917 IDLGV
+917 LELGG
-922 GRRLVGTVTD
+922 GRRLTGTVTD
-932 VHDTRVVRAGY
+932 VHDRRVVRSGY
-943 SRLGPRHELE
+943 SRLGARQEVE

-970 SSGSVGRGGRGEP
+970 SAGAVGRGGRDDP
-983 PVRAAFS
+983 AARVMFAA
-990 SPEDAPARI
+990 PDDA
-999 ADLVALYD
+999 ADRLRELMALYD
-1007 AGMAGPLPLPLKTGN
+1007 AGMSGPLPLPLKTGL
-1022 AWARRRLA
+1022 AWARRRIS
-1030 GASDNACRYAAEQEW
+1030 GGRDWDCRVVADKEW
-1045 DPRSS
+1045 NPYSS
-1050 RFPGENA
+1050 SFPGENA
-1057 EVAHRF
+1057 DAAHRF
-1063 VWGEHA
+1063 VWGEQAALDALLGA
-1069 PLGVLLEPALPGEE
+1069 PRPGEE
-1083 HSGES
+1083 HDGET

-1095 MRLWTPILQAVVR
+1095 LRLWTPILKAAVR